1 VTTECPREDQ
11 VVSAVLTGAWP
22 DRCDEELRRHA
33 EGCAV
38 CGEVASVS
46 RLLRQDH
53 DRARHDVRIPSAGQ
67 VWWRSA
73 VRARL
78 DAAHAATQPMTWLH
92 GITAAVALGFALAV
106 IGYTWRSLAAGAG
119 WVTDVALR
127 FAPANDVTALIAE
140 TLQQRL
146 PLILVVAACVVL
158 APVALY
164 FALSD
169 D

>member
-1 VTTECPREDQ
+1 VTTECPREEQ

-33 EGCAV
+33 DGCAV
-38 CGEVASVS
+38 CGDVAAVS
-46 RLLRQDH
+46 SLLREEH
-53 DRARHDVRIPSAGQ
+53 DRARHDVRVPSAGQ

-78 DAAHAATQPMTWLH
+78 EAAHAATRPMTWLH
-92 GITAAVALGFALAV
+92 GITAAVALGFSLAV
-106 IGYTWRSLAAGAG
+106 IGYTWRSLATAAG
-119 WVTDVALR
+119 WLTGVALR
-127 FAPANDVTALIAE
+127 FAPASDVTTVVAE

-146 PLILVVAACVVL
+146 PLVLVVAACVVL

-164 FALSD
+164 LALSD

>member
-1 VTTECPREDQ
+1 VTTECPREEQ

-22 DRCDEELRRHA
+22 DWCDEELRRHA
-33 EGCAV
+33 EACAV
-38 CGEVASVS
+38 CSEVASVS
-46 RLLRQDH
+46 SLLREDH

-78 DAAHAATQPMTWLH
+78 EAAHAATQPMTWLH

-106 IGYTWRSLAAGAG
+106 IGYSWRSLAAGAG
-119 WVTDVALR
+119 WLAGMALR
-127 FAPANDVTALIAE
+127 FAPANDVTTLITE